1 MCIIRHGINQKSL
14 QARIIATV
22 LFIVQV
28 LNISDLKDFN
38 VGRTLII
45 IQNKRNVLVAV
56 CS

>member
-22 LFIVQV
+22 LFTVQV

-56 CS
+56 CR